1 MKKQYKAPLT
11 EVVKVNA
18 QQLICQSPALGGEYG
33 GGSILDK
40 NEEEFDENFW

>member
-1 MKKQYKAPLT
+1 MKKQYNKPVT

-18 QQLICQSPALGGEYG
+18 QQLICQSPALGGNYG

-40 NEEEFDENFW
+40 NGEEYDNNLW